1 MNTTIF
7 FIRLVIVY
15 FILLMF
21 ERQEG
26 KQKFLLSLIVYL
38 ITGSTKLSKT
48 NFLLLTFL
56 YFKNPANQSHIDY
69 K

>member
-48 NFLLLTFL
+48 KFSTINFFI
-56 YFKNPANQSHIDY
+56 FKNPA

>member
-15 FILLMF
+15 FISLMF
-21 ERQEG
+21 ERQEE
-26 KQKFLLSLIVYL
+26 KQKFLLSLIIYL

-48 NFLLLTFL
+48 NFLLLTFS
-56 YFKNPANQSHIDY
+56 YFKNPAN
-69 K
+69 

>member
-48 NFLLLTFL
+48 NFLLLTFS
-56 YFKNPANQSHIDY
+56 YFKNPAN
-69 K
+69 